1 MWIVGRLRGYNLRS
15 RFSLAL
21 RWRGLL
27 HGLRFLY
34 ALLERLDEVNDLC
47 MPWRL
52 RRCNG
57 DLPALFVAVALGLK
71 FIAHVLNQGGTE
83 FDFLT

>member
-1 MWIVGRLRGYNLRS
+1 MGNRKNLLLEGINMWIVGRLRGYNLRS

-34 ALLERLDEVNDLC
+34 ALLERLHQVNDL
-47 MPWRL
+47 
-52 RRCNG
+52 
-57 DLPALFVAVALGLK
+57 VHAVVVPEL
-71 FIAHVLNQGGTE
+71 
-83 FDFLT
+83 